1 MSRTSK
7 SHKTSEYKYDNQD
20 QMNNTNHSNHTQ
32 TPLSS
37 KTNDSVNFE
46 ILFLDLHKEIQNY
59 NSVIQTIQ
67 QFKSYIEKN
76 LNDGIF
82 DEEEL
87 KWINEDLE
95 NVTEIRDKKESE
107 YFKKKEIYET
117 NVLRLENI
125 LNKRKQII
133 DEADSKT
140 GVFNIRPELLKK
152 FAQKRALLMK
162 MVDQGKRDL
171 QQPLN

>member
-7 SHKTSEYKYDNQD
+7 SHKTNEHKYDNQD
-20 QMNNTNHSNHTQ
+20 QHNNLSHSNTLL
-32 TPLSS
+32 PS
-37 KTNDSVNFE
+37 KSNDFTNFE
-46 ILFLDLHKEIQNY
+46 NLFLDLHKEIQNY
-59 NSVIQTIQ
+59 NNVIQTIQ
-67 QFKSYIEKN
+67 QFKSYIEQN

-95 NVTEIRDKKESE
+95 NMTEIRDKKESE
-107 YFKKKEIYET
+107 YLKKKEIYET